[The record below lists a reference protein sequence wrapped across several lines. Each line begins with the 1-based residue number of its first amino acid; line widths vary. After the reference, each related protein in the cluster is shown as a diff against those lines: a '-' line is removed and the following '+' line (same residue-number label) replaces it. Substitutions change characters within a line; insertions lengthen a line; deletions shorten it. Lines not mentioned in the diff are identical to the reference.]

1 MAPGWAVFRNEQGK
15 ILKEENP
22 DMAAADRLKEL
33 HAQWDALTDEQ
44 RAEYRETAVHNVERL
59 RLLNARSL
67 SLSHTHTH
75 THTHIY
81 TMGTGISYGR
91 GNFWTSLCLLPRV
104 SDFTAARRSS
114 THISSGVIAKDE
126 GAVVVRSKRLN
137 LNAFISLTKIP
148 TVVLVDITLKR

>member
-67 SLSHTHTH
+67 SLSLTHTH
-75 THTHIY
+75 THTY

-91 GNFWTSLCLLPRV
+91 GKRHKEVQKYHC
-104 SDFTAARRSS
+104 RSPEF
-114 THISSGVIAKDE
+114 HPHLEWGY
-126 GAVVVRSKRLN
+126 R
-137 LNAFISLTKIP
+137 
-148 TVVLVDITLKR
+148 